1 MWVETDPNRITC
13 VFYRGS
19 QRMSTP
25 QYKNVIECYKTE
37 TICDLGLTLAKLLIT
52 TNESLDK
59 KKNLAL
65 GGRIGNTLLDSLN
78 VYTVNITL

>member
-1 MWVETDPNRITC
+1 
-13 VFYRGS
+13 
-19 QRMSTP
+19 MSTP

-37 TICDLGLTLAKLLIT
+37 TICDHGLTLVKLLIT

-65 GGRIGNTLLDSLN
+65 GGRIGRLIENHSQ
-78 VYTVNITL
+78 VIT